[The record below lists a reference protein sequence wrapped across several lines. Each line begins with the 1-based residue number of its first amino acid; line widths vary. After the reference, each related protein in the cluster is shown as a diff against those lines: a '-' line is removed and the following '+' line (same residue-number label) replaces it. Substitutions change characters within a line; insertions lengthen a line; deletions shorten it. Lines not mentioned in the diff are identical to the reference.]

1 MNEMSKIGPEAAPEN
16 ITPEDMDREVR
27 VTYGSEAFH
36 SQEYLEAEKRL
47 LWPKIW
53 QMVERESD
61 IPEPGDWLT
70 YNVADESV
78 IVLRKD
84 DGSLKA
90 FHNVCPH
97 RGRQLVS
104 IPDMVPDPVTS
115 RGDAKPVHDVRGNN
129 RKNFIC
135 GFHGWTYDQDGNNT
149 YILDKNNWH
158 GSLTPEMTC
167 LSEVKVD
174 TWGGWIWINMDPESV
189 SLKEWLGRAGEILSY
204 FEIDKM
210 RYKWRQW
217 AIYPCNW
224 KVAIEA
230 FLEPYHISATH
241 SQLLEFG
248 EYYASSKQYG
258 LHSVSMYDTR
268 EEEFKMAESSGTVR
282 AGKGADARKSTYDL
296 IRENYETVNYT
307 ASTETLVKAASRLVD
322 ELPEGVTPA
331 ECIAHWRKRAK
342 EDDAARG
349 VIWPDIPDDIQFES
363 GLAWGLWPNQNIL
376 HGVTFV
382 GPGYRVRPY
391 GDDPNKCI
399 FESYALERFP
409 EGEVPETEWVY
420 AEPTATNWGPVLEQ
434 DFNNMEFVHK
444 GMKSS
449 GWRGALPNPHQEQ
462 KVINLHRNLA
472 NWLEGRGAPR
482 KVEGQN

>member
-1 MNEMSKIGPEAAPEN
+1 MNEQSKIGPEN
-16 ITPEDMDREVR
+16 ITAENMDREDR
-27 VTYGSEAFH
+27 VTYPTEAFH
-36 SQEYLEAEKRL
+36 SHEYLEAEKKL

-53 QMVERESD
+53 QMVERETD
-61 IPEPGDWLT
+61 LPNPGDWLT

-84 DGSLKA
+84 DGSLRA

-104 IPDMVPDPVTS
+104 VPDMMP
-115 RGDAKPVHDVRGNN
+115 GKVHSVRGSN

-135 GFHGWTYDQDGNNT
+135 GFHGWTFDTDGNNT
-149 YILDKNNWH
+149 YILDPQDWK
-158 GSLTPEMTC
+158 GTLTPENTC

-174 TWGGWIWINMDPESV
+174 TWAGYIYINMDPDSIP
-189 SLKEWLGRAGEILSY
+189 LTEWMGRAGEILGH
-204 FEIDKM
+204 FQLENM

-230 FLEPYHISATH
+230 FLEPYHVAGTH
-241 SQLLEFG
+241 TQLLAYG
-248 EYYASSKQYG
+248 DYYALSKQYG
-258 LHSVSMYDTR
+258 LHSVSSYDTR
-268 EEEFKMAESSGTVR
+268 EAKFQMSESSGTTR
-282 AGKGADARKSTYDL
+282 AGKGDDPRVSTYEL
-296 IRENYETVNYT
+296 IRENYETVNFA
-307 ASTETLVKAASRLVD
+307 ASTETLVTAASRLAD
-322 ELPEGVTPA
+322 ELPEDTPPA
-331 ECIAHWRKRAK
+331 QIIAHWMAQAK
-342 EDDAARG
+342 KDDAKRG
-349 VIWPDIPDDIQFES
+349 VIWPEIPAEIMAEA

-376 HGVTFV
+376 HGVTFALC
-382 GPGYRVRPY
+382 YRVRPY

-409 EGEVPETEWVY
+409 EGEEPETEWVY
-420 AEPTATNWGPVLEQ
+420 ADPTGENWGSVLAQ
-434 DFNNMEFVHK
+434 DFANMEFVHK

-449 GWRGALPNPHQEQ
+449 GFRGPLPNPHQEQ

-472 NWLEGRGAPR
+472 DWMEGRGAPHVIDDLNR
-482 KVEGQN
+482 NTADQMDGAKV

>member
-1 MNEMSKIGPEAAPEN
+1 MNKPESFESERLTAR
-16 ITPEDMDREVR
+16 DMDDEVLA
-27 VTYGSEAFH
+27 TYPTEAFL
-36 SQEYLEAEKRL
+36 SRDYLEAEKKK
-47 LWPKIW
+47 LWPKVW

-61 IPEPGDWLT
+61 LPNPGDWMT

-104 IPDMVPDPVTS
+104 VPDLLP
-115 RGDAKPVHDVRGNN
+115 GKVHDVRGNN

-135 GFHGWTYDQDGNNT
+135 GFHGWTYDLDGNNT
-149 YILDKNNWH
+149 YILDPQDWGGK
-158 GSLTPEMTC
+158 LTPDMTC

-174 TWGGWIWINMDPESV
+174 TWGGYIYINMDPDCV
-189 SLKEWLGRAGEILSY
+189 PLKEWMGRAGEILDY
-204 FEIDKM
+204 FELDKM

-217 AIYPCNW
+217 AIYNCNW
-224 KVAIEA
+224 KTAIEA
-230 FLEPYHISATH
+230 FLEPYHVAGTH
-241 SQLLEFG
+241 TQLLAYG
-248 EYYASSKQYG
+248 DYYALSKQYG
-258 LHSVSMYDTR
+258 LHSVSSYDTR
-268 EEEFKMAESSGTVR
+268 DEKFQMSESSGTTR
-282 AGKGADARKSTYDL
+282 AGKGDDPRRSTYEL

-322 ELPEGVTPA
+322 ELPETA
-331 ECIAHWRKRAK
+331 TAQECIAHWLKSAK
-342 EDDAARG
+342 ADDAARG
-349 VIWPDIPDDIQFES
+349 VTWPEVPPEIKKES
-363 GLAWGLWPNQNIL
+363 GLAWGLFPNQNIL
-376 HGVTFV
+376 HGETFALC
-382 GPGYRVRPY
+382 YRVRPY

-409 EGEVPETEWVY
+409 EGEEPETEWVY
-420 AEPTATNWGPVLEQ
+420 ADPTGDNWGSVLAQ
-434 DFNNMEFVHK
+434 DFSNMEFVQK

-449 GWRGALPNPHQEQ
+449 GFRGPLPNPHQEQ

-472 NWLEGRGAPR
+472 DFMEGRGAPR
-482 KVEGQN
+482 RLDVD